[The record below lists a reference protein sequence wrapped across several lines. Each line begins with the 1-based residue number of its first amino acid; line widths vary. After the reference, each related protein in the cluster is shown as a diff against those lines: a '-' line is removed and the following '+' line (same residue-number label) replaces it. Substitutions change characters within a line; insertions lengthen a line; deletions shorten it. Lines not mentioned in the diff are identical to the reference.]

1 MDTLLDHNLL
11 PVTSKPS
18 RITQSTATL
27 IDHIFAQN
35 IHENSKS
42 GILLESLSDHCPTY
56 YLLGENIEA
65 RNLKEKKTRT
75 RVINETNKEK
85 FKEMLSSH
93 NWNDVLVYTRKLWI
107 GQPYTIFNSLK
118 IFQTFIKLFVEQQK
132 EIIIQLR

>member
-11 PVTSKPS
+11 PVISKPT

-35 IHENSKS
+35 INENSKS

-93 NWNDVLVYTRKLWI
+93 NWNDVLEENRPKQAFAIFFNVI
-107 GQPYTIFNSLK
+107 GRYYEE
-118 IFQTFIKLFVEQQK
+118 LFPSTEKK
-132 EIIIQLR
+132 EYHKK

>member
-11 PVTSKPS
+11 PVPSKPS

-42 GILLESLSDHCPTY
+42 GIILESLSDHCPTY

-93 NWNDVLVYTRKLWI
+93 NWNDVLEENRPK
-107 GQPYTIFNSLK
+107 QAFAIFNVIGRYYEESFPFFRK
-118 IFQTFIKLFVEQQK
+118 KENHQK
-132 EIIIQLR
+132 

>member
-11 PVTSKPS
+11 PVPSKPS

-35 IHENSKS
+35 IHKNSKS

-75 RVINETNKEK
+75 RAE
-85 FKEMLSSH
+85 L
-93 NWNDVLVYTRKLWI
+93 
-107 GQPYTIFNSLK
+107 
-118 IFQTFIKLFVEQQK
+118 
-132 EIIIQLR
+132 